1 MDNNKK
7 LYEGLLRAD
16 GIDPAGATESER
28 VAFGRMLDE
37 QHKLRQSR
45 PSTARPYIWR
55 IIMKSKSTKFAAA
68 AVIMIAAILG
78 LNIIPW
84 PGTSVALADVAKRL
98 EGVKNCVFRKTVTVT
113 TEEGKIYKNESHI
126 YYAQAG
132 VRQDNYHG
140 PDAGLQVFLQHSQGR
155 IVWIVHDKKLYDVV
169 ALTDEDIDNQ
179 ISGDPKDLVKEIL
192 SKGEYRKLGKKS
204 VDGVLAEGFAFS
216 DKRTLLSME
225 KDKLDDIAVR
235 IWADV
240 NTNLPIRIEMDCI
253 YNGLETELVMCDP
266 KWDVELE
273 PNFFE
278 PKIPDG
284 YIKPEERG
292 LIGIDLEN
300 WPTVKV
306 VEGMPA
312 EKAGIK
318 DGDVVLKVDDKNI
331 PHDMPS
337 GDALNL
343 LSGKAGEK
351 VTLTVKRG
359 EQILTF
365 EIEREPSSE

>member
-7 LYEGLLRAD
+7 LSEGLLKSD

-28 VAFGRMLDE
+28 IAFGRMLDE
-37 QHKLRQSR
+37 QSKLRQSK
-45 PSTARPYIWR
+45 PGTARPYIWR
-55 IIMKSKSTKFAAA
+55 IILKSKSTKYAAA
-68 AVIMIAAILG
+68 AVIMIAVFLG
-78 LNIIPW
+78 SNIIPW
-84 PGTSVALADVAKRL
+84 PGTSVALADVARRL

-140 PDAGLQVFLQHSQGR
+140 PDAGLQVYLQHSQKR
-155 IVWIVHDKKLYDVV
+155 VVWMIHDKKLYDEV
-169 ALTDEDIDNQ
+169 ALTEEDINNQ
-179 ISGDPKDLVKEIL
+179 ISGDPKDIVKEIL

-225 KDKLDDIAVR
+225 KDKLDDVAVR
-235 IWADV
+235 IWADI

-253 YNGLETELVMCDP
+253 YNNSETKVVMCDP
-266 KWDVELE
+266 QWDVELE
-273 PNFFE
+273 PDFFE
-278 PKIPDG
+278 PKVPAD

-292 LIGIDLEN
+292 LIGINLEN
-300 WPTVKV
+300 WPMVKV
-306 VEGMPA
+306 VKGMPA
-312 EKAGIK
+312 VKAGLK
-318 DGDVVLKVDDKNI
+318 DGDVVLKVDGNSI
-331 PHDMPS
+331 PHDMSS
-337 GDALNL
+337 GDVLGL

-351 VTLTVKRG
+351 VVLTVKRG
-359 EQILTF
+359 EQILSF
-365 EIEREPSSE
+365 EIERAPIPE